1 MPCAFTGVTAPFK
14 FQSTDAGGGV
24 TASSTG
30 EERRKLLSSGSE
42 ENAVAFHSSSVN
54 ALNWLCPTE
63 NVVPGKEL
71 WRPMKASVS
80 VQTASRLASSAA
92 SEKLMPW
99 CSFHEANG
107 VVGVVR
113 LDVCHDRE
121 AEERCHHRSVH
132 DCGGAEGG
140 VSL

>member
-1 MPCAFTGVTAPFK
+1 M
-14 FQSTDAGGGV
+14 
-24 TASSTG
+24 
-30 EERRKLLSSGSE
+30 SSGSE

-63 NVVPGKEL
+63 NVVPGNEL

-107 VVGVVR
+107 VVGVVGSACATTVR
-113 LDVCHDRE
+113 QKSV
-121 AEERCHHRSVH
+121 AIIAAFMIVEERR
-132 DCGGAEGG
+132 EG
-140 VSL
+140 